1 MDVNLKKVHEH
12 MIVLGAGSLA
22 HANYLAHFYD
32 MSNSMWSQ
40 LGVLQAAH
48 ACEIFL
54 KARLAQEHPL
64 LIFESLPKSTADC
77 VNKTTGLLD
86 FESLLEKG
94 QTITYSE
101 LPEKVWAATGK
112 KINNLKLYNDF
123 GKLRNSIQHFAAPN
137 KDVSMLTSQFIYEV
151 IDPFINAE
159 WGMCAMD
166 FCDDYEEYEYLIPV
180 LANRNILFNVSQR
193 IDGGLNELSRLIKDG
208 IIPYQKEIMSRGR
221 RAGLT

>member
-1 MDVNLKKVHEH
+1 MDLNLKDVYKH
-12 MIVLGAGSLA
+12 MIDLGAGSLA

-32 MSNSMWSQ
+32 MSNVMWSQ

-112 KINNLKLYNDF
+112 KINNTQLYNDF
-123 GKLRNSIQHFAAPN
+123 GKMRNSIQHFAAPN
-137 KDVSMLTSQFIYEV
+137 KDVSLLTSQFIYEV
-151 IDPFINAE
+151 IDPFINSE
-159 WGMCAMD
+159 WDMCAMSY
-166 FCDDYEEYEYLIPV
+166 CDDSEQYEYLIPI
-180 LANRNILFNVSQR
+180 LAKRNVYFTVSKK
-193 IDGGLNELSRLIKDG
+193 IYGGLAELTRLVEEGTPAYK
-208 IIPYQKEIMSRGR
+208 KEMILRGR
-221 RAGLT
+221 NVGLV

>member
-1 MDVNLKKVHEH
+1 MDANLKHVYEH
-12 MIVLGAGSLA
+12 MIVLGAGSLS
-22 HANYLAHFYD
+22 HANYLAHFVDYA
-32 MSNSMWSQ
+32 NTMWSQ

-64 LIFESLPKSTADC
+64 LIFDSLPKSTANC

-101 LPEKVWAATGK
+101 LPEKVWASTGV
-112 KINNLKLYNDF
+112 KINNLELYNAF

-137 KDVSMLTSQFIYEV
+137 RDVSIQTSQFIYDV
-151 IDPFINAE
+151 IDPFINSE
-159 WGMCAMD
+159 CGMCAMD
-166 FCDDYEEYEYLIPV
+166 YCDDSEVYEYLIPV
-180 LANRNILFNVSQR
+180 LAERDINFIVSQK
-193 IDGGLNELSRLIKDG
+193 IVGGLSELSTLIKDG
-208 IIPYQKEIMSRGR
+208 SQSYIKEMMQRGQN
-221 RAGLT
+221 AGLK

>member
-12 MIVLGAGSLA
+12 MIALGAGSLA

-137 KDVSMLTSQFIYEV
+137 KDVSVLTSQFIYEV

-166 FCDDYEEYEYLIPV
+166 FCDDSERYEYLIPV
-180 LANRNILFNVSQR
+180 LANRHIFFNVSQGMN
-193 IDGGLNELSRLIKDG
+193 GGLKELSRLIEDG
-208 IIPYQKEIMSRGR
+208 TISYQKEVMSRGR
-221 RAGLT
+221 RAGLI

>member
-1 MDVNLKKVHEH
+1 MDINLKKVYKH
-12 MIVLGAGSLA
+12 MIELGAGSLA
-22 HANYLAHFYD
+22 HANFLAHFCD

-112 KINNLKLYNDF
+112 KINDLRLYNKF

-137 KDVSMLTSQFIYEV
+137 NDVSELTSHFIYEV
-151 IDPFINAE
+151 IDPFIHSE
-159 WGMCAMD
+159 WDMCAMD
-166 FCDDYEEYEYLIPV
+166 FCDDSAGYEFLIPT
-180 LANRNILFNVSQR
+180 LAQRNIYFNVSQS
-193 IDGGLNELSRLIKDG
+193 IYNGLVELSSLVEDG
-208 IIPYQKEIMSRGR
+208 TTAYKNEMMSRGR
-221 RAGLT
+221 KAGLK

>member
-1 MDVNLKKVHEH
+1 MDASLRNVYEH
-12 MIVLGAGSLA
+12 MIALGAGSLS
-22 HANYLAHFYD
+22 HANYLAHFVD
-32 MSNSMWSQ
+32 WTNSMWSQ

-86 FESLLEKG
+86 FESLLQKG

-101 LPEKVWAATGK
+101 LPEKVWAATGV
-112 KINNLKLYNDF
+112 KINNLELYNSF

-137 KDVSMLTSQFIYEV
+137 EDVSLQTSQFIYDV
-151 IDPFINAE
+151 IDPFINSQ

-166 FCDDYEEYEYLIPV
+166 YCDDSEGYEYLIPV
-180 LANRNILFNVSQR
+180 LAGRGVNFIVSQN
-193 IDGGLNELSRLIKDG
+193 ISGGLSELSTLIQDG
-208 IIPYQKEIMSRGR
+208 TDSYVRKMMRMGKS
-221 RAGLT
+221 AGLM